1 MISTQKKLILLILI
15 LITISTGFIFWEMGG
30 KYLQAEG
37 KLKSE
42 LAAFN
47 IPSEFELQSSV
58 YKFGTCLDNCP
69 AIRNVYKVSNTR
81 EHLGQ
86 IIKQELE
93 MKEYKVNYSAGRVS
107 TTPKDNITISSSVEP
122 ELGTGTRDYAMNKQ
136 QQSQQITSVT
146 LDLEF
151 RP

>member
-1 MISTQKKLILLILI
+1 MISTQKKIIILMLFLIMLFI
-15 LITISTGFIFWEMGG
+15 GYIFWETAG
-30 KYLQAEG
+30 KFLQAEA

-42 LAAFN
+42 VASLN
-47 IPSEFELQSSV
+47 IPSDFELKSSV
-58 YKFGTCLDNCP
+58 YKPGNCLDNCP
-69 AIRNVYKVSNTR
+69 AIRNVYNVSNTR

-93 MKEYKVNYSAGRVS
+93 TKEHKVNYSAGRVS
-107 TTPKDNITISSSVEP
+107 TAPKDNITISSSVEP